1 MASPRYVNPTI
12 SATLYEFTN
21 REQDL
26 IRQAFNSKNYTYIYK
41 LPTQFSPSRVS
52 ESIKSVTEDKVKSRF
67 SSVPKKLSSPEWMP
81 DAYENLKKK
90 KFQDLTD
97 SVKKQREISPTD
109 FKRAGNC
116 KKLKYESLDG
126 QLFNYKE
133 DSFNAAEQQA
143 HRIKWLTNSHCIQK
157 EFKSP
162 VKSSFSVAKNRIKEI
177 ISLIQG
183 KITKDWKGIEFT
195 IEYSSCELIEIKF
208 FIDSVENKKALHSYM
223 NNLQE
228 KDNDVQ
234 EFSLKKILSSWG
246 IISDCFVL
254 YCLSPPW
261 VRMRNSDALT
271 TLFPH
276 SSSISTS
283 RTGKNHPGSVKS
295 TLFNLSDSLNY

>member
-12 SATLYEFTN
+12 STTLYEFTN

-41 LPTQFSPSRVS
+41 LPTKFSPSRVS
-52 ESIKSVTEDKVKSRF
+52 ESIKSVTEDRVKTRF

-90 KFQDLTD
+90 CFQDLTD
-97 SVKKQREISPTD
+97 SIKKQREISPTD

-116 KKLKYESLDG
+116 KKLKYESIDG
-126 QLFNYKE
+126 QIFNYKE
-133 DSFNAAEQQA
+133 DSFSAAEQQA
-143 HRIKWLTNSHCIQK
+143 NRIKWLTNSHCIQK

-162 VKSSFSVAKNRIKEI
+162 VKSSFSIAKNRIKEI

-183 KITKDWKGIEFT
+183 KITKDWKGIQSYMNTYQEKDNIFQ
-195 IEYSSCELIEIKF
+195 
-208 FIDSVENKKALHSYM
+208 DSVENKKALHSYM

-234 EFSLKKILSSWG
+234 EFSLKKVLSSWG
-246 IISDCFVL
+246 LISDCFIILVVFQL
-254 YCLSPPW
+254 QELGREIQ
-261 VRMRNSDALT
+261 V
-271 TLFPH
+271 H
-276 SSSISTS
+276 SSLLCLICLI
-283 RTGKNHPGSVKS
+283 R
-295 TLFNLSDSLNY
+295 LIIRIADYFIDIL